1 MSKID
6 WPAYLKLAPQAAID
20 YLRKKGYKI
29 TFDYHEMARE
39 EHLFNFTVAKATSI
53 DLLQDIR
60 TEVEKALADGITLDT
75 FKKNLRPMLA
85 DKGWWGKKLM
95 VDPKTGEEKLVQLGS
110 SRRLQI
116 IFDTNLRTAYA
127 AGRWDNI
134 ERSKKLRP
142 YLRYVAILD
151 ERTREQHRHWH
162 DTVKPVD
169 DPFWN
174 DHYPPNGW
182 RCRCSVQQLS
192 ERDMKRL
199 GLEVTTTNPDGAP
212 RTFLDKRT
220 GKTVLLPPGLD
231 PSFAYNVGKARM
243 KAMVPPPL
251 DAPLAAPFLGDIINV
266 PSPKGRPLNKDR
278 ILADGLSPEEY
289 ASAFLKEFGADIG
302 KPVVFKDVAGDYI
315 VISDDLFKTPDG
327 KWKVLK
333 RDRNRYLLL
342 LADSIKNPDEIFVV
356 WQEYPKGRMTLS
368 RHYLVRWIDGDIGGF
383 TMFDTSRNGWS
394 GVTSFKAHSD
404 TYMEKQRSG
413 ALIYRRP
420 DK

>member
-1 MSKID
+1 MDKID
-6 WPAYLKLAPQAAID
+6 WPAYFKLAPQDAVD

-29 TFDYHEMARE
+29 TFDYHEMIRE
-39 EHLFNFTVAKATSI
+39 EHAFNFTVAKATSI
-53 DLLQDIR
+53 DILQDIR
-60 TEVEKALADGITLDT
+60 AEVDKALADGTTLET
-75 FKKNLRPMLA
+75 FRKNLRPTLA

-110 SRRLQI
+110 PRRLQI
-116 IFDTNLRTAYA
+116 IFDTNLRTSYA
-127 AGRWDNI
+127 AGRWENI
-134 ERSKKLRP
+134 DKAKKLRP
-142 YLRYVAILD
+142 YLRYIAILD
-151 ERTREQHRHWH
+151 ERTREQHRHWN

-220 GKTVLLPPGLD
+220 GDTVLLPPGLD

-251 DAPLAAPFLGDIINV
+251 DVPLSAPFLGNPIDVSPPV
-266 PSPKGRPLNKDR
+266 PRALPRDR
-278 ILADGLSPEEY
+278 LLPDGLKDEEY
-289 ASAFLKEFGADIG
+289 VSAFLKEFGGDIG
-302 KPVVFKDVAGDYI
+302 KPVVFKDVTGDHV
-315 VISDDLFKTPDG
+315 VISEDLFRDAKG
-327 KWKVLK
+327 KWKVTK
-333 RDRNRYLLL
+333 SGRNKYLLL
-342 LADSIKNPDEIFVV
+342 LADSIKNPDEVFVV

-368 RHYLVRWIDGDIGGF
+368 RHYLVQWADDKRNGF
-383 TMFDTSRNGWS
+383 TMFDTSKNGWS
-394 GVTSFKAHSD
+394 GVTSFAASGKNYIND
-404 TYMEKQRSG
+404 QRMG

>member
-1 MSKID
+1 MDKID
-6 WPAYLKLAPQAAID
+6 WPAYLKLAPQEAVD

-39 EHLFNFTVAKATSI
+39 EHAFNFTVAKATSI
-53 DLLQDIR
+53 DILQDIR
-60 TEVEKALADGITLDT
+60 TEVDKALAEGTTLDT
-75 FKKNLRPMLA
+75 FRKNLRPVLA

-110 SRRLQI
+110 PRRLQI
-116 IFDTNLRTAYA
+116 IFDTNLRTSYA
-127 AGRWDNI
+127 AGRWENI
-134 ERSKKLRP
+134 DKAKKLRP

-151 ERTREQHRHWH
+151 ERTREQHRHWN

-220 GKTVLLPPGLD
+220 GDTVLLPPGLD

-251 DAPLAAPFLGDIINV
+251 DMPLSTPFLGNPIDVSPPV
-266 PSPKGRPLNKDR
+266 PRVLSQDR
-278 ILADGLSPEEY
+278 LLPDGLKDEEY
-289 ASAFLKEFGADIG
+289 VSAFLKEFGGDIG
-302 KPVVFKDVAGDYI
+302 KPVLFKDVAGDTI
-315 VISDDLFKTPDG
+315 VISDDLFKTPKG
-327 KWKVLK
+327 EWKATK
-333 RDRNRYLLL
+333 RDRSKYLLL
-342 LADSIKNPDEIFVV
+342 LADSIKSPDEIFVA

-368 RHYLVRWIDGDIGGF
+368 RHYLIQWADDTGGGF
-383 TMFDTSRNGWS
+383 TMFDTSKSGWS
-394 GVTSFKAHSD
+394 GVTSFNVSKRD
-404 TYMEKQRSG
+404 YLLKQRVGS
-413 ALIYRRP
+413 LIYRRP